1 LFDQVNF
8 PPDILMSMSSC
19 VLIMA
24 LKVPECLCNPPLFF
38 SLENLIILKS
48 PQ

>member
-1 LFDQVNF
+1 
-8 PPDILMSMSSC
+8 MSMSSC

-24 LKVPECLCNPPLFF
+24 LKVPECLCNPPLIFLTRK
-38 SLENLIILKS
+38 SYNIKIS